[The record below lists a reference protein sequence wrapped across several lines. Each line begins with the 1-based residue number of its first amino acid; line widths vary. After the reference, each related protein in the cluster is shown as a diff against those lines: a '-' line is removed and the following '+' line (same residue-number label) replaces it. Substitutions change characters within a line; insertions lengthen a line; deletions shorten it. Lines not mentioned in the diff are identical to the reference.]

1 MEYYILLQE
10 TIIKNDKI
18 MKKYFILLLLLWLSV
33 IPSPCQEYVKFM
45 GVGLNNRLLTFSRVL
60 RENGFSATSHKS
72 DEYDNIYTF
81 KGKYMDIN
89 NTSVDVVTSMDN
101 GRVKTI
107 DVKFPSSND
116 TTTIQKLFSYAFR
129 EIAKNYPEDK
139 IEIIPPSENDSYVF
153 SLHGI
158 LVIFD
163 KRILAYID
171 DIDTNDDVR
180 YRVSISYLAT
190 PFDFQDMVRKWQ

>member
-1 MEYYILLQE
+1 
-10 TIIKNDKI
+10 
-18 MKKYFILLLLLWLSV
+18 MKKFLISFLLCLSV
-33 IPSPCQEYVKFM
+33 IPSYCQEYVKFM
-45 GVGLNNRLLTFSRVL
+45 GVGLNNRLSIFSRVL
-60 RENGFSATSHKS
+60 RENGFSAISHKS

-81 KGKYMDIN
+81 KGEYMGIN
-89 NTSVDVVTSMDN
+89 NANVDIVTSMEN
-101 GRVKTI
+101 GKVKDI
-107 DVKFPSSND
+107 DVNFPSSND
-116 TTTIQKLFSYAFR
+116 TTTIQELFSYVFR